1 MAGQP
6 VEVVM
11 IDEVDSH
18 MYKLMFDKTDV
29 WYFFN
34 TPQLDDG
41 KNCPK
46 FLMDVIFILRL
57 FYILL
62 PTKTTLSE

>member
-18 MYKLMFDKTDV
+18 MYKLMFDKTEV
-29 WYFFN
+29 WYFL
-34 TPQLDDG
+34 T
-41 KNCPK
+41 
-46 FLMDVIFILRL
+46 
-57 FYILL
+57 L
-62 PTKTTLSE
+62 PVG